1 MKCYYLV
8 PYFIMVI
15 ILPQK
20 RYNIIMNYKT
30 IAKETLE
37 IEAQTLLLASQKI
50 GDEFNEAIKTILECD
65 GKLIITGVGKS
76 GLIGAKMAAT
86 FASTGTPSF
95 FLHPTEALHG
105 DLGMI
110 SSNDVVIAISYSGE
124 SEELSSIL
132 PHIRRFGTPLIGM
145 TRSKESTLGK
155 YSDLIIDVV
164 VEKEACPLD
173 IAPTSS
179 TTLTLALGDA
189 LAVCLM
195 KARNFQKSDFASFHP
210 GGALGKQLFVKVSN
224 LMQTKNL
231 PIVSKD
237 TKVKEAIL
245 KISEGRLGT
254 VLVTD
259 EDKKLIALVSD
270 GDIRRAL
277 LQDDF
282 SLEENVLKY
291 ATMNPMSCEDEN
303 MLASQ
308 ALVLIEEKKIQL
320 LVVTDKNKKIRG
332 VLHIHTLI
340 EKGIS

>member
-1 MKCYYLV
+1 
-8 PYFIMVI
+8 
-15 ILPQK
+15 
-20 RYNIIMNYKT
+20 MNYKE
-30 IAKETLE
+30 IAQETLT
-37 IEAQTLLLASQKI
+37 IEAQTLLNAASLI
-50 GDEFNEAIKTILECD
+50 DESIEEAIKIILACK
-65 GKLIITGVGKS
+65 GKLIVSGVGKS
-76 GLIGAKMAAT
+76 GLIGAKIAAT

-110 SSNDVVIAISYSGE
+110 AKEDVVLAISYSGE
-124 SEELSSIL
+124 SEELASIL
-132 PHIRRFGTPLIGM
+132 PHIKRFGTPVISM
-145 TRSKESTLGK
+145 TKNLQSTLARF
-155 YSDLIIDVV
+155 SDVVLKLV

-195 KARNFQKSDFASFHP
+195 KARNFQKKDFASFHP
-210 GGALGKQLFVKVSN
+210 GGALGKRLFVKVSD

-231 PIVSKD
+231 PIVAD
-237 TKVKEAIL
+237 TATVKEAIVA
-245 KISEGRLGT
+245 IGEGRLGT

-259 EDKKLIALVSD
+259 KANKLRALMSD

-277 LQDDF
+277 MQEDF
-282 SLEENVLKY
+282 SLDDNVLKY
-291 ATMNPMSCEDEN
+291 ATHNPTTLNDAAV
-303 MLASQ
+303 LASE
-308 ALVLIEEKKIQL
+308 ALVLIESKKIQL
-320 LVVTDKNKKIRG
+320 LAITDKEKNIQG

>member
-1 MKCYYLV
+1 MIK
-8 PYFIMVI
+8 
-15 ILPQK
+15 K
-20 RYNIIMNYKT
+20 GYNCVMNYRE
-30 IAKETLE
+30 IAQETLQ
-37 IEAQTLLLASQKI
+37 IEAQTLLESSQTIGNAFEEAVEIILACK
-50 GDEFNEAIKTILECD
+50 
-65 GKLIITGVGKS
+65 GKLIVTGVGKS

-110 SSNDVVIAISYSGE
+110 AKNDVVLAISYSGE

-132 PHIRRFGTPLIGM
+132 PHIKRFDTPLIGM
-145 TRSKESTLGK
+145 TRDKNSTLGK
-155 YSDLIIDVV
+155 YSDLVIDVIV
-164 VEKEACPLD
+164 NKEACPLG

-195 KARNFQKSDFASFHP
+195 RAKNFKKSDFASFHP
-210 GGALGKQLFVKVSN
+210 GGALGKQLFVKVKD
-224 LMQTKNL
+224 LMRTKDL
-231 PIVSKD
+231 PIVRED
-237 TKVKEAIL
+237 TKVKDAIV

-259 EDKKLIALVSD
+259 ELGRLLALMSD

-277 LQDDF
+277 MNEDF
-282 SLEENVLKY
+282 SLDESVLKY
-291 ATMNPMSCEDEN
+291 ATKNPKTVEDEN
-303 MLASQ
+303 ILASE
-308 ALVLIEEKKIQL
+308 ALVIIEEMKIQL
-320 LVVTDKNKKIRG
+320 LVVTDKQKRVLG

>member
-1 MKCYYLV
+1 MD
-8 PYFIMVI
+8 
-15 ILPQK
+15 
-20 RYNIIMNYKT
+20 YKI
-30 IAKETLE
+30 IAKETLQ
-37 IEAQTLLLASQKI
+37 IEAQTLLKASQNI
-50 GDEFNEAIKTILECD
+50 SDDFNRAIEIILAGK

-105 DLGMI
+105 DLGML
-110 SSNDVVIAISYSGE
+110 SKEDVVIAISYSGE

-132 PHIRRFGTPLIGM
+132 PHIKRFAIPLIGM
-145 TRSKESTLGK
+145 TKNAASTLGK
-155 YSDLIIDVV
+155 YSDVV
-164 VEKEACPLD
+164 VTIEVEKEACPLD

-189 LAVCLM
+189 IAVSLM

-210 GGALGKQLFVKVSN
+210 GGALGKKLFVKVSN
-224 LMQTKNL
+224 LMRKEEL
-231 PIVSKD
+231 PIIAAE
-237 TKVKEAIL
+237 TKVKDAIL

-254 VLVTD
+254 VLI
-259 EDKKLIALVSD
+259 EDANGTLIALLSD

-277 LQDDF
+277 MREDF
-282 SLEENVLKY
+282 SLEECVLKY
-291 ATMNPMSCEDEN
+291 ATLNPLSIEDEE
-303 MLASQ
+303 MLASE

-320 LVVTDKNKKIRG
+320 LVITDKNKKIKG
-332 VLHIHTLI
+332 VLHLHTLI

>member
-1 MKCYYLV
+1 
-8 PYFIMVI
+8 
-15 ILPQK
+15 
-20 RYNIIMNYKT
+20 MNYT
-30 IAKETLE
+30 SIAKQTLQ
-37 IEAQTLLLASQKI
+37 IEAQTLLDA
-50 GDEFNEAIKTILECD
+50 KTNLDNDVFEKAVEIILSCK

-110 SSNDVVIAISYSGE
+110 SENDVVIAISYSGE

-132 PHIRRFGTPLIGM
+132 PHIKRFKTPLIGM
-145 TRSKESTLGK
+145 TRDRNSSLGN
-155 YSDLIIDVV
+155 YSDLVIDVV
-164 VEKEACPLD
+164 VKQEACPLD

-195 KARNFQKSDFASFHP
+195 KARDFQKSDFASFHP
-210 GGALGKQLFVKVSN
+210 GGALGKKLFVKVSN
-224 LMQTKNL
+224 LMQNENL
-231 PIVSKD
+231 PIVEENA
-237 TKVKEAIL
+237 KVKDAIL

-254 VLVTD
+254 VLVVD
-259 EDKKLIALVSD
+259 ANNKLIALVSD

-277 LQDDF
+277 MRDDF
-282 SLEENVLKY
+282 SLDESVLKY
-291 ATMNPMSCEDEN
+291 ATLNPMTIDDED
-303 MLASQ
+303 MLASE
-308 ALVLIEEKKIQL
+308 ALILIEERKIQL
-320 LVVTDKNKKIRG
+320 LVVTDKEKNIKG

-340 EKGIS
+340 EKGIA

>member
-1 MKCYYLV
+1 
-8 PYFIMVI
+8 
-15 ILPQK
+15 
-20 RYNIIMNYKT
+20 MNYKE
-30 IAKETLE
+30 IAQETLN
-37 IEAQTLLLASQKI
+37 IEAQTLLNAAKNINNVFDTAVQ
-50 GDEFNEAIKTILECD
+50 TILACK
-65 GKLIITGVGKS
+65 GKLIVTGVGKS

-110 SSNDVVIAISYSGE
+110 SKEDVVIAISYSGE

-132 PHIRRFGTPLIGM
+132 PHIKRFDIPLIGM
-145 TRSKESTLGK
+145 TKGLNSTLGK
-155 YSDLIIDVV
+155 YSDVTIEVI
-164 VEKEACPLD
+164 VEKEACPLN

-195 KARNFQKSDFASFHP
+195 RARNFQKSDFASFHP
-210 GGALGKQLFVKVSN
+210 GGALGRKLFVKVKD
-224 LMQTKNL
+224 LMRTHNL
-231 PIVSKD
+231 PIVSSH
-237 TKVKEAIL
+237 TKVKDAIV
-245 KISEGRLGT
+245 KIGEGRLGT
-254 VLVTD
+254 VLIID
-259 EDKKLIALVSD
+259 EHDRLIALISD

-277 LQDDF
+277 MHENF
-282 SLEENVLKY
+282 SLEANVLRY
-291 ATMNPMSCEDEN
+291 ATLNPMTINDEN
-303 MLASQ
+303 LLASE

-320 LVVTDKNKKIRG
+320 LVVTDDDNKVKG

>member
-1 MKCYYLV
+1 
-8 PYFIMVI
+8 
-15 ILPQK
+15 
-20 RYNIIMNYKT
+20 MNYKK
-30 IAKETLE
+30 IAQETLN
-37 IEAQTLLLASQKI
+37 IEANTLL
-50 GDEFNEAIKTILECD
+50 EAAKNIDIIFEKAVDVILQCK
-65 GKLIITGVGKS
+65 GKLVVTGVGKS

-110 SSNDVVIAISYSGE
+110 GKEDVVIAISYSGE
-124 SEELSSIL
+124 SEELGAIL
-132 PHIRRFGTPLIGM
+132 PHVKRFKVPLIGM
-145 TRSKESTLGK
+145 TKNVNSTLGS
-155 YSDLIIDVV
+155 YSDMVIKVE

-195 KARNFQKSDFASFHP
+195 KARNFQKTDFASFHP

-224 LMQTKNL
+224 LMQIDNIPT
-231 PIVSKD
+231 VGED
-237 TKVKEAIL
+237 TKVKDAII

-254 VLVTD
+254 VLVTN
-259 EDKKLIALVSD
+259 KTNKLIALVSD

-277 LQDDF
+277 LQEDF
-282 SLEENVLKY
+282 SLEENVLRY
-291 ATMNPMSCEDEN
+291 ATMNPMTLDDAS
-303 MLASQ
+303 MLASD
-308 ALVLIEEKKIQL
+308 ALVLIEKKKIQL
-320 LVVTDKNKKIRG
+320 LVVTDKEKNIKG

>member
-1 MKCYYLV
+1 
-8 PYFIMVI
+8 
-15 ILPQK
+15 
-20 RYNIIMNYKT
+20 MNYKA
-30 IAKETLE
+30 IAQETLN
-37 IEAQTLLLASQKI
+37 IEAQTLFDAAKGIDDVFDKSV
-50 GDEFNEAIKTILECD
+50 DVILSCK
-65 GKLIITGVGKS
+65 GKLIVTGVGKS

-105 DLGMI
+105 DFGMI
-110 SSNDVVIAISYSGE
+110 SKEDVVIAISYSGE
-124 SEELSSIL
+124 SEELGAIL
-132 PHIRRFGTPLIGM
+132 PHVKRFNVPLIGM
-145 TRSKESTLGK
+145 TKNLNSTLGR
-155 YSDLIIDVV
+155 YSDLVIKVDVK
-164 VEKEACPLD
+164 KEACPLD

-231 PIVSKD
+231 PIISKTAKLKD
-237 TKVKEAIL
+237 AIV

-254 VLVTD
+254 VLIVD
-259 EDKKLIALVSD
+259 EQETLLGLMSD

-277 LQDDF
+277 LEDDF
-282 SLEENVLKY
+282 SLEDDVVKY
-291 ATMNPMSCEDEN
+291 ATLNPMTLEDEE
-303 MLASQ
+303 MLASE
-308 ALVLIEEKKIQL
+308 ALVLIERKKIQL
-320 LVVTDKNKKIRG
+320 LVITDKNKKIKG

>member
-1 MKCYYLV
+1 
-8 PYFIMVI
+8 
-15 ILPQK
+15 
-20 RYNIIMNYKT
+20 MNYKQ
-30 IAKETLE
+30 IAQETLE
-37 IEAQTLLLASQKI
+37 IEADTLLQSAKSI
-50 GDEFNEAIKTILECD
+50 GDVFDRAVDIILACS
-65 GKLIITGVGKS
+65 GKLIVTGVGKS

-110 SSNDVVIAISYSGE
+110 GKDDVVIAISYSGE

-132 PHIRRFGTPLIGM
+132 PHVKRFNTPLIGM
-145 TRSKESTLGK
+145 TRDPNSTLGK
-155 YSDLIIDVV
+155 YSDLVIDVV
-164 VEKEACPLD
+164 VEKEACPLN

-195 KARNFQKSDFASFHP
+195 KARDFKKSDFASFHP
-210 GGALGKQLFVKVSN
+210 GGALGKQLFVKVSD
-224 LMQTKNL
+224 LMRTKDL
-231 PIVSKD
+231 PMVSAD
-237 TKVKEAIL
+237 TKVRDAIV

-259 EDKKLIALVSD
+259 EQNRLLALVSD

-277 LQDDF
+277 LSDSF
-282 SLEENVLKY
+282 SLEDSVDKY
-291 ATMNPMSCEDEN
+291 ATHDPKTLNDEN
-303 MLASQ
+303 ILASE
-308 ALVLIEEKKIQL
+308 ALVIIEDMKIQL
-320 LVVTDKNKKIRG
+320 LVVTDKDKKVKG

>member
-1 MKCYYLV
+1 
-8 PYFIMVI
+8 
-15 ILPQK
+15 
-20 RYNIIMNYKT
+20 MNYKE
-30 IAKETLE
+30 IAQETLN
-37 IEAQTLLLASQKI
+37 IEAQTLLAAANNMNDVFDKAVEVILACK
-50 GDEFNEAIKTILECD
+50 
-65 GKLIITGVGKS
+65 GKLVITGVGKS

-132 PHIRRFGTPLIGM
+132 PHIKRFGTPLIGM
-145 TRSKESTLGK
+145 TRNRESSLGQH
-155 YSDLIIDVV
+155 SDLVIDVV

-195 KARNFQKSDFASFHP
+195 KARNFQKSDFASFHS

-224 LMQTKNL
+224 LMQNENL
-231 PIVSKD
+231 PIVGKD
-237 TKVKEAIL
+237 TKVKDAIL
-245 KISEGRLGT
+245 AISEGRLGT

-259 EDKKLIALVSD
+259 VDDKLVALVSD

-277 LQDDF
+277 LEDDF
-282 SLEENVLKY
+282 SLEANVLKY
-291 ATMNPMSCEDEN
+291 ATLNPMTCEDEN
-303 MLASQ
+303 MLASE
-308 ALVLIEEKKIQL
+308 ALILIEEKKIQL
-320 LVVTDKNKKIRG
+320 LVITDKEKNIKG

>member
-1 MKCYYLV
+1 
-8 PYFIMVI
+8 
-15 ILPQK
+15 
-20 RYNIIMNYKT
+20 MNYKE
-30 IAKETLE
+30 IAQETLN
-37 IEAQTLLLASQKI
+37 IEAQTLLDSAKNISSDVFEKAVDI
-50 GDEFNEAIKTILECD
+50 ILSCK

-110 SSNDVVIAISYSGE
+110 SKEDVVIAISYSGE

-132 PHIRRFGTPLIGM
+132 PHIKRFKTPLIGM
-145 TRSKESTLGK
+145 TRDKNSTLGQH
-155 YSDLIIDVV
+155 SDIVIDVI

-195 KARNFQKSDFASFHP
+195 KARNFKKSDFASFHP

-224 LMQTKNL
+224 LMQTKNI
-231 PIVSKD
+231 PIVKED
-237 TKVKEAIL
+237 TKVKDAIL

-254 VLVTD
+254 VLVVD
-259 EDKKLIALVSD
+259 ANDKLIAIVSD

-282 SLEENVLKY
+282 SLEQNVLKY
-291 ATMNPMSCEDEN
+291 ATKNPMTCKDEN
-303 MLASQ
+303 MLASE
-308 ALVLIEEKKIQL
+308 ALVLVEKKKIQL
-320 LVVTDKNKKIRG
+320 LVITDKNKKIKG

>member
-1 MKCYYLV
+1 
-8 PYFIMVI
+8 
-15 ILPQK
+15 
-20 RYNIIMNYKT
+20 MNYKE
-30 IAKETLE
+30 IAQETLN
-37 IEAQTLLLASQKI
+37 IEAQTLLSAAKNI
-50 GDEFNEAIKTILECD
+50 TDVFDTAVEMILSCR
-65 GKLIITGVGKS
+65 GKLVVTGVGKS

-110 SSNDVVIAISYSGE
+110 SKDDIVIAISYSGE

-132 PHIRRFGTPLIGM
+132 PHIKRFGTPLIGM
-145 TRSKESTLGK
+145 TRDANSTLGQQ
-155 YSDLIIDVV
+155 SDLVIDVV

-195 KARNFQKSDFASFHP
+195 KARDFKKSDFASFHP
-210 GGALGKQLFVKVSN
+210 GGALGKKLFVKVSN

-231 PIVSKD
+231 PIVGKD

-245 KISEGRLGT
+245 EISQGRLGT

-259 EDKKLIALVSD
+259 EDNRLIALVSD

-291 ATMNPMSCEDEN
+291 ATLDPMTCEDED

-320 LVVTDKNKKIRG
+320 LVITDKNKKIKG
-332 VLHIHTLI
+332 AVHIHTLI

>member
-1 MKCYYLV
+1 
-8 PYFIMVI
+8 
-15 ILPQK
+15 
-20 RYNIIMNYKT
+20 MNYKE
-30 IAKETLE
+30 IAQETLN
-37 IEAQTLLLASQKI
+37 IEAQALLNAAKNMS
-50 GDEFNEAIKTILECD
+50 DVFEDAVKTILSCK
-65 GKLIITGVGKS
+65 GKLIVTGVGKS

-110 SSNDVVIAISYSGE
+110 STNDVVIAISYSGE

-132 PHIRRFGTPLIGM
+132 PHIKRFGTPIIGM
-145 TRSKESTLGK
+145 TKNANSTLGK
-155 YSDLIIDVV
+155 YSDLVIDVI

-195 KARNFQKSDFASFHP
+195 RARDFKKSDFASFHP
-210 GGALGKQLFVKVSN
+210 GGALGKKLFVKVSD
-224 LMQTKNL
+224 LMNTTDL
-231 PIVSKD
+231 PIVSKE
-237 TKVKEAIL
+237 TKVKNAIV

-254 VLVTD
+254 VLITD
-259 EDKKLIALVSD
+259 AQNRLLALVSD

-277 LQDDF
+277 MQDDF
-282 SLEENVLKY
+282 SLEENVFKY
-291 ATMNPMSCEDEN
+291 ATLNPMSINDEN
-303 MLASQ
+303 MLASE

-320 LVVTDKNKKIRG
+320 LVVTDKDKKVKG

>member
-1 MKCYYLV
+1 
-8 PYFIMVI
+8 
-15 ILPQK
+15 
-20 RYNIIMNYKT
+20 MNYKE
-30 IAKETLE
+30 IAQETLN
-37 IEAQTLLLASQKI
+37 IEAQTLLDAAKNMN
-50 GDEFNEAIKTILECD
+50 DVFDKAVETILECE
-65 GKLIITGVGKS
+65 GKLVITGVGKS

-110 SSNDVVIAISYSGE
+110 SPNDVVIAISYSGE

-132 PHIRRFGTPLIGM
+132 PHIKRFGTPLIGM
-145 TRSKESTLGK
+145 TRNRYSSLAQ
-155 YSDLIIDVV
+155 YSDIVIDVV

-195 KARNFQKSDFASFHP
+195 RARDFKKNDFASFHP

-224 LMQTKNL
+224 LMQSENI
-231 PIVSKD
+231 PIVRED
-237 TKVKEAIL
+237 TKVKDAIL
-245 KISEGRLGT
+245 SISEGRLGT

-259 EDKKLIALVSD
+259 KENKLVALVSD

-277 LQDDF
+277 LEKDF

-291 ATMNPMSCEDEN
+291 ATHNPMTCEDEN
-303 MLASQ
+303 MLASE

-320 LVVTDKNKKIRG
+320 LVITDREKRIKG